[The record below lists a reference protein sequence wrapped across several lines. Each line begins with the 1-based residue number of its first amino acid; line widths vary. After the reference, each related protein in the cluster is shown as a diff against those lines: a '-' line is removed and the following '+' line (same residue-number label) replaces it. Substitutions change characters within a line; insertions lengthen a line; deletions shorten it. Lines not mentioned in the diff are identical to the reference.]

1 MIDFYTAGTP
11 NGQKVAIALEELGL
25 TYRVHALS
33 LSKGNQNQPE
43 YLAINPNGK
52 IPAIIDRDEEDF
64 IVFESGAI
72 LIYLAEKTGRLL
84 PKDPKART
92 TVIQWLMFQMAGI
105 GPMMGQA
112 GHFLKSAPESIP
124 YAIERYQKESRR
136 LLEVL
141 EGRLNAADYLAGE
154 YSIADI
160 ATYPWVAAHGYSEIS
175 LEGLPK
181 VEAWLERVGSRPA
194 VQAGLKIP
202 GG

>member
-33 LSKGNQNQPE
+33 LSKGNQNKPE

-194 VQAGLKIP
+194 VQAGLK
-202 GG
+202 